1 MVKEIIINA
10 HPWETRAALL
20 DNGVLSEFYLERP
33 KDLGVSGNI
42 YKGKVIR
49 VMPGMEA
56 AFVDIGLEKAAF
68 LYATDFLDEIDE
80 IESLLDKDS
89 PDYFEGLDQP
99 YSAPVAGTVEMMKR
113 GQEVLVQVAREPI
126 GSKGA
131 RITSHISLPG
141 KYLVMLTMMDRVG
154 VSRRIEDE
162 AERKRLKQIV
172 EQLKPPGTGFIV
184 RTAGQGM
191 SENEIREDL
200 EFLMKL
206 SRSILAKKE
215 RSGAP
220 VLIHRELD
228 LGLRMVRDLL
238 TQDVDALIIDSET
251 EYRRLLEFAES
262 FLPHV
267 AGSIR
272 RYERL
277 EPIFEQYGL
286 EMEIKRA
293 LGKKVWLK
301 SGGSIVIEGT
311 EALTA
316 VDVNTGK
323 FVGKRNLEDT
333 ILRTNL
339 EAVREIAYQL
349 RLRNIGGLV
358 IIDFIDMERAENR
371 EKVYKALE
379 EAMKADTKKTN
390 ILKISELGIVE
401 MTRKRTRENLT
412 QALADPCPYC
422 DGHGFLKSKRTV
434 CYEIFRD
441 LIKGAGAKGTRGEKA
456 TVQVNPDVASLLF
469 DEERVWLDDI
479 EERFGIRVAVRAA
492 PQFHIEEYE
501 IGWG

>member
-1 MVKEIIINA
+1 MSKEIIINA
-10 HPWETRAALL
+10 NPWETRAALL
-20 DNGVLSEFYLERP
+20 DNGVLFELYLERP

-42 YKGKVIR
+42 YKGKVTR

-68 LYATDFLDEIDE
+68 LYATDFSDEFEDME
-80 IESLLDKDS
+80 AFLDKDS
-89 PDYFEGLDQP
+89 PDYFDGFEQA
-99 YSAPVAGTVEMMKR
+99 YSMTPIGGIEMMKR

-141 KYLVMLTMMDRVG
+141 KYLVLLTMMDRVG

-162 AERKRLKQIV
+162 AERKRLKAVV
-172 EQLKPPGTGFIV
+172 EQIKPPGTGFIV

-191 SENEIREDL
+191 GEDEIREDL

-215 RSGAP
+215 RAGAP
-220 VLIHRELD
+220 SLIHRELD
-228 LGLRMVRDLL
+228 LGQRMVRDLL
-238 TQDVDALIIDSET
+238 TQDVAALVIDSEP

-262 FLPHV
+262 FLPRV

-272 RYERL
+272 LYEGR
-277 EPIFEQYGL
+277 EPIFEHYDL

-301 SGGSIVIEGT
+301 SGGSIVIETT

-323 FVGKRNLEDT
+323 YVGKRDLEDT

-358 IIDFIDMERAENR
+358 IIDFIDMERIDNR
-371 EKVYKALE
+371 EKVYNALE

-401 MTRKRTRENLT
+401 MTRKRSRENLT
-412 QALADPCPYC
+412 QALTDPCPYC

-441 LIKGAGAKGTRGEKA
+441 LVKGTGGMYEKA
-456 TVQVNPDVASLLF
+456 TVHVNPDVASLLF
-469 DEERVWLDDI
+469 DEERVWLDEI
-479 EERFGIRVAVRAA
+479 EEKYGLRVAVRGV
-492 PQFHIEEYE
+492 PHLHIEEYE
-501 IGWG
+501 ISWG